1 LREIQQEQ
9 KLPQAKYDK
18 HCLNLSRNEIDD
30 KLNSDITKVVRLN
43 VKLNQKIIIDD
54 LIRGQVE
61 FDSNNIDDQVL
72 IKSDGFPTYHLANVV
87 DDHLMEITHIIRGE
101 EWLSSTPKHVLLY
114 DYLSWEKP
122 VFAHLPLLLNPDKS
136 KLSKRQGDVAVE
148 DYRDKGFLE
157 EALINFVALLGWN
170 PGDEQEY
177 FTMEEL
183 ISKFT
188 LERVHKAGAVFNIE
202 KLNWLNAEHLRNKPN
217 DELLLMLKEELSE
230 SIFKDKVLDD
240 DYLLLIIEAM
250 KPRVSFLNE
259 FITKC
264 NYFYTEPT
272 EYDENVIKKRWKED
286 TPEQLTKLRDNIVKI
301 NNPVKE
307 DFEIGLTKTA
317 EELNIS
323 KGKLIHPVRLA
334 LSGIGTGPGVYD
346 LLYIIGKDKSIERID
361 RALKVINIPKTNV
374 SE

>member
-1 LREIQQEQ
+1 
-9 KLPQAKYDK
+9 
-18 HCLNLSRNEIDD
+18 
-30 KLNSDITKVVRLN
+30 
-43 VKLNQKIIIDD
+43 
-54 LIRGQVE
+54 
-61 FDSNNIDDQVL
+61 
-72 IKSDGFPTYHLANVV
+72 
-87 DDHLMEITHIIRGE
+87 
-101 EWLSSTPKHVLLY
+101 
-114 DYLSWEKP
+114 
-122 VFAHLPLLLNPDKS
+122 
-136 KLSKRQGDVAVE
+136 
-148 DYRDKGFLE
+148 
-157 EALINFVALLGWN
+157 
-170 PGDEQEY
+170 
-177 FTMEEL
+177 
-183 ISKFT
+183 
-188 LERVHKAGAVFNIE
+188 
-202 KLNWLNAEHLRNKPN
+202 
-217 DELLLMLKEELSE
+217 
-230 SIFKDKVLDD
+230 
-240 DYLLLIIEAM
+240 M